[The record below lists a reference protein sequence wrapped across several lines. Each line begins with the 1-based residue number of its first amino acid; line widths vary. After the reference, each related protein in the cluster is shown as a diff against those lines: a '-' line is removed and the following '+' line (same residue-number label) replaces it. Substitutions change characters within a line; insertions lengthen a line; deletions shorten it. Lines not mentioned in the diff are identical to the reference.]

1 MNVIERK
8 IEISFIDTKT
18 DQININQ
25 VNRKIG
31 TFEKSFFNITKVE
44 NRNNVIHRNLSR
56 YIYDS

>member
-31 TFEKSFFNITKVE
+31 TFENIFFSHNE
-44 NRNNVIHRNLSR
+44 SR
-56 YIYDS
+56 ES

>member
-31 TFEKSFFNITKVE
+31 TFEKYFSHNE
-44 NRNNVIHRNLSR
+44 SR
-56 YIYDS
+56 ES

>member
-31 TFEKSFFNITKVE
+31 TFEKYFSA
-44 NRNNVIHRNLSR
+44 
-56 YIYDS
+56 